1 MLHARRRTLG
11 VRSDDTP
18 TADAPADEGQIMVLA
33 LGFTVVLLLLV
44 TVIVSLTGIQL
55 ERERLADL
63 ADNLALEAADSI
75 AESSI
80 YGTDA
85 PPGAASEAPLTDEGV
100 HAAVAEHLA
109 DNPAAL
115 TGLEE
120 VTVVSA
126 TSPDGRSARVVL
138 ASRARPTLISPVTS
152 LFSDGAVLTAES
164 TARAWEPDAPAG

>member
-1 MLHARRRTLG
+1 MLAVRRGRLG
-11 VRSDDTP
+11 VRSDGAP
-18 TADAPADEGQIMVLA
+18 ADDPPADEGQIMVLA

-44 TVIVSLTGIQL
+44 TVIVSLTGVQL
-55 ERERLADL
+55 ERKRLADL

-75 AESSI
+75 DASSI
-80 YGTDA
+80 YGSDR
-85 PPGAASEAPLTDEGV
+85 PPGTASEAPLTDAGV
-100 HAAVAEHLA
+100 RSAVAEHLA

-115 TGLEE
+115 AGLDG

-152 LFSDGAVLTAES
+152 LFSDGVVLTAES
-164 TARAWEPDAPAG
+164 TARAWGPDGPAG